1 MDNKFRGLSEQ
12 EVLKNREKYGCNAI
26 KEKEPDTLWDRIKE
40 GLGDPMIKLLGA
52 IAALMFVL
60 FLFGQADWYEP
71 VGTVIAIA
79 LVTVISAKTG
89 MASDDEYRKLKNST
103 KAEPIKCYR
112 DGKVTVVD
120 VEDIVV
126 DDIVILQS
134 GDKIPADGILV
145 DGELRVDNSALNGE
159 AEECKKFAAPD
170 NFSMP
175 EQISGETFVDKHSL
189 FKGATVYNGE
199 GLLEVK
205 KVGMDTMMGKM
216 AKDMEDDDVDSP
228 LKVKLSK
235 LAGQISTFGY
245 IGAIGIAIAYF
256 IHFIF
261 VAGGI
266 GPYFSTGWV
275 EILKDVLEA
284 IRVAIVIIVCAVPE
298 GLPLMI
304 SLVLMQNSSR
314 MLKLNV
320 LVRKAIGIETAGGLN
335 ILFSDKTGTITKGKL
350 EVVKFFSGSGTEITG
365 KNGKVTDLVHIAIGR
380 NTGAMFDTNH
390 KVVGGNA
397 TDQAL
402 MHFIGEDK
410 FNELAQDTGL
420 AITQQQGFNSANKFS
435 QAYIASKG
443 MTFYKGAPERLLAK
457 AKKCLDSDGKEVALE
472 ISEVNKV
479 IDDMANNAMRVLAFG
494 YSTNEMTEDNI
505 NDDVVLIGLVG
516 IRDDVRPEAVEA
528 IKEVHRAGVQVVM
541 ITGDRKETA
550 IAIAKDAGLLHE
562 GEKALTSDELN
573 AMSDEEVKK
582 IIKDIRVIARALPT
596 DKSRMVRLCQEM
608 NLVVGM
614 TGDGVNDSPALK
626 RADVGFAMGS
636 GTAVAKEA
644 GDIVIVDDNFNS
656 IKNAILYGRTIYN
669 NILKFCKFQLSI
681 NVGAV
686 LVSAILPF
694 FGVEEPLTVTHLLFV
709 NLCMDSLGSL
719 MLGNEPAL
727 DKYMEEKP
735 RQRDESIVKRPM
747 FIQFCFIGVW
757 LLAMAIIWFTVP
769 FISALFA
776 NNEQLKTGF
785 FATFIFTSVLNGLNV
800 RSDGFDIFN
809 KISENTNFF
818 KVMGAMFIATVF
830 LCVIGIVP
838 GFGTAI
844 ANMFNC
850 TPFGVTGWAAVI
862 CASVLIIPVDMIRK
876 AIFGT
881 YKNK

>member
-12 EVLKNREKYGCNAI
+12 EVLNSREKYGGNVI
-26 KEKEPDTLWDRIKE
+26 REKEPDTLWDRIKE

-126 DDIVILQS
+126 GDIVILQS

-457 AKKCLDSDGKEVALE
+457 AKKCLDSDGKEVAIE

-769 FISALFA
+769 FISTLFA
-776 NNEQLKTGF
+776 NGEQLKTGF
-785 FATFIFTSVLNGLNV
+785 FAAFIFTSVLNGLNV

-818 KVMGAMFIATVF
+818 KVMGAMLIATVF

-881 YKNK
+881 YKK